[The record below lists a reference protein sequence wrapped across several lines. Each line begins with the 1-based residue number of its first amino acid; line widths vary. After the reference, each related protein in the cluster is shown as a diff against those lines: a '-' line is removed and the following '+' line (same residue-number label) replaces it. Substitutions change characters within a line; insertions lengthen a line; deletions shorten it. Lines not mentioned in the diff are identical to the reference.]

1 MSSPA
6 RATSASLLLVLVA
19 VCAPLTSSAGALV
32 VSGRPSRGL
41 LDGAVRLL
49 SSVLATQSCA
59 MPPSAGCVIGSTGG
73 GDDEGDL
80 VAAYG
85 RNLQRPECAISMLD
99 LGVEPVVASDGYTYR
114 LSSLMT
120 W

>member
-6 RATSASLLLVLVA
+6 CATTASLLLVLVA

-59 MPPSAGCVIGSTGG
+59 TPAQSAGCVIGSTGG
-73 GDDEGDL
+73 GDDGDL

-114 LSSLMT
+114 LSPLMT